1 MKYTVYGIMKL
12 RGGARKFAREI
23 TAHNER
29 LARERCV
36 TDLGSRHRI
45 TRNRISIEKVEK
57 GSKPKKSVR

>member
-12 RGGARKFAREI
+12 KGGERKFAREV

-29 LARERCV
+29 SARERCV

-45 TRNRISIEKVEK
+45 KRGHIAIEKVEK